1 MLAWWESLTQLER
14 GLAFFAVPSTLIL
27 VLQTILL
34 LFGMGNGADGDADGH
49 DFDHMMDHEFDH
61 DMPHDVGHEICD
73 VCGDVHD
80 GGADFDVHDAE
91 TGHTSHDPGLRIF
104 TVRGFVAFFSVF
116 GWLGIVLSKQ
126 GIPTGYTLTFSVM
139 AGLLAMIAVAAI
151 MKSALSLQSAGNL
164 EIQNAIG
171 KTGRVYI
178 PIPPKRSGSGKVQLI
193 VQVQLRELEAV
204 TDAPETL
211 SSGKEV
217 IAVAASNRNVLVVR
231 PK

>member
-1 MLAWWESLTQLER
+1 MLAWWEGLTQFER

-27 VLQTILL
+27 VLQTIFL
-34 LFGMGNGADGDADGH
+34 LFGMGSHAESDVDGH
-49 DFDHMMDHEFDH
+49 DFDHDAPHDIAH
-61 DMPHDVGHEICD
+61 DMCD
-73 VCGDVHD
+73 VCGEVHD
-80 GGADFDVHDAE
+80 GGAELDLPDGDA
-91 TGHTSHDPGLRIF
+91 GHTIHDPGLRIF

-126 GIPTGYTLTFSVM
+126 GIPTGYTLVFSVV

-151 MKSALSLQSAGNL
+151 IKSALSLQCAGNMD
-164 EIQNAIG
+164 IQNAIG

-178 PIPPKRSGSGKVQLI
+178 PIPPARSGSGKVQLV
-193 VQVQLRELEAV
+193 VQEQLRELEAV

-211 SSGKEV
+211 SSGREV
-217 IAVAASNRNVLVVR
+217 ITVAASNRNVLVVR